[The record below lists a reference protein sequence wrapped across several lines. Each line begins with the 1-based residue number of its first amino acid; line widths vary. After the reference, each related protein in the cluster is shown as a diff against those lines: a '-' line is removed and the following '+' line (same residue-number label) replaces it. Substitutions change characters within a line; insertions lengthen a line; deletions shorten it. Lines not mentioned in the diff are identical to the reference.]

1 MKRGLKKNQVMIA
14 ALAVMIAA
22 AGYLNYTG
30 RLFGTEKDDTTQT
43 SADLTNQELLDI
55 SEEDTATGSEDIL
68 SNDSE
73 TEGTPGEAVLT
84 NTTAET
90 TVAQAK
96 VSREQVMAQSK
107 ETLQSIIDNKNL
119 SDEQKQDAVDQMVA
133 LTKRAE
139 LEADI
144 MPIDGLISFAGSDMG
159 AKVFGADGAKN
170 ILAHAKER
178 KAAGAKYCDCPACA
192 ACEALLDQKDK
203 ILK

>member
-1 MKRGLKKNQVMIA
+1 MAKTIRELTADLLA
-14 ALAVMIAA
+14 APSACKEVKEAAQNYLDA
-22 AGYLNYTG
+22 AGK
-30 RLFGTEKDDTTQT
+30 E
-43 SADLTNQELLDI
+43 
-55 SEEDTATGSEDIL
+55 
-68 SNDSE
+68 
-73 TEGTPGEAVLT
+73 GEAV
-84 NTTAET
+84 
-90 TVAQAK
+90 
-96 VSREQVMAQSK
+96 
-107 ETLQSIIDNKNL
+107 
-119 SDEQKQDAVDQMVA
+119 
-133 LTKRAE
+133 